1 MMVGGV
7 EGDAAA
13 AGTVL
18 AGVEAGSPTSPW
30 HAVSTLQCLLSGQS
44 DSPAVLVG
52 GWYTC
57 GGWVVYVWWV
67 GGIRVMGGWYTCGGW
82 VVYVWWVGGIRMVGG

>member
-1 MMVGGV
+1 MVGGV

-57 GGWVVYVWWV
+57 GGWVVY
-67 GGIRVMGGWYTCGGW
+67 CGGW
-82 VVYVWWVGGIRMVGG
+82 LVYGVSVYGMSICVVG